1 MQRNLLFWWCS
12 AHGSTRAQVAQKFM
26 PCETCRLFRRL
37 GMAANSESSD
47 ESSDEGAEHTAPVPS
62 GSSDRPG
69 GSGQRTMPATGHLSN
84 EAETAGG
91 LLQPGESVPTWDE
104 IVQSI
109 DYQTPL
115 EEGGP
120 SMEPYLGR
128 LTQSPGSSDAEG
140 MDGSS
145 RATEPMDGRESMW
158 LRREQSSEAAAA
170 TEQRAWIRISGSEEV
185 MEAFR
190 KELRAKEPEAQVFT
204 PAVVRTGT
212 TRVHSSAARWYVR
225 GSR

>member
-1 MQRNLLFWWCS
+1 
-12 AHGSTRAQVAQKFM
+12 
-26 PCETCRLFRRL
+26 
-37 GMAANSESSD
+37 
-47 ESSDEGAEHTAPVPS
+47 
-62 GSSDRPG
+62 
-69 GSGQRTMPATGHLSN
+69 MPATGHLSN

-128 LTQSPGSSDAEG
+128 LTQPPGSSDAEG

-204 PAVVRTGT
+204 RAVVRTGT